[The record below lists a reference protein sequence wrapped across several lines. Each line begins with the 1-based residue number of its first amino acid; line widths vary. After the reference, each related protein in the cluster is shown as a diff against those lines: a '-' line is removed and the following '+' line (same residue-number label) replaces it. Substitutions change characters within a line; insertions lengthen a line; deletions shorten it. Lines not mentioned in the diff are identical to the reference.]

1 MSTFWLV
8 PNYTIGQLQN
18 PGRPKEALVSF
29 FKSRWGFLKFP
40 TELSIEI
47 EAFKKSR
54 VPLPTASGRDLI
66 VATRKT
72 YSEGKRDVARAS
84 PRFKFQCSAGSP
96 AGSSKTG
103 HARANSGGA
112 MRRSGGGCA
121 WSAAARRGTAR
132 LHACLPAAWLES
144 SFSFGLFLYASLL
157 CETRESENRQ

>member
-1 MSTFWLV
+1 M
-8 PNYTIGQLQN
+8 
-18 PGRPKEALVSF
+18 
-29 FKSRWGFLKFP
+29 KFP

-84 PRFKFQCSAGSP
+84 PRFKFQCSAGSL
-96 AGSSKTG
+96 AGSKTG

-112 MRRSGGGCA
+112 MRRSGRRRLRLKRGCE
-121 WSAAARRGTAR
+121 ARHRAR

-144 SFSFGLFLYASLL
+144 SFSFGLFLYASSLL

>member
-1 MSTFWLV
+1 M
-8 PNYTIGQLQN
+8 
-18 PGRPKEALVSF
+18 
-29 FKSRWGFLKFP
+29 KFP

-96 AGSSKTG
+96 AGSAAAGSARAAGSSKTG

-112 MRRSGGGCA
+112 MRRSGRRRLRLKRGCE
-121 WSAAARRGTAR
+121 ARHRAR

-144 SFSFGLFLYASLL
+144 SFSFGLFLYASSLL